1 MSEALLGDLTGWQLL
16 LLSLAAVWAG
26 AINAVVGSGTLVT
39 FPTLVAIGVPP
50 VSATMSNA
58 VGLVTGGVSGTWGYR
73 RELRG
78 QGARAAR
85 LVPMSV
91 LGALVGAL
99 LLLHLPAT
107 TFETVVPVLVVLAIV
122 LVLLQPRLQARTRRR
137 LERRLAVGGPAS
149 PTSLESTGA
158 GSSAAP
164 GPGRTGQVVLLVVT
178 FLIGVYGGY
187 FTAAQGILLVG
198 AHGALLV
205 EPLQR
210 LNAMKNLLSLV
221 VNVVAAAAYV
231 VVGFDRIVWEAVLVI
246 AVGSLVGGLLGASVG
261 RRLPSAVLRA
271 TIVVLGVVALV
282 ALVVR

>member
-1 MSEALLGDLTGWQLL
+1 MSEAVLGDLTGWQLL

-91 LGALVGAL
+91 LGALVGAF

-107 TFETVVPVLVVLAIV
+107 AFETVVPVLVVLAIV

-137 LERRLAVGGPAS
+137 LERRLAVSGAAAPG
-149 PTSLESTGA
+149 SLEGTGA
-158 GSSAAP
+158 SP

-205 EPLQR
+205 EPIQR

-246 AVGSLVGGLLGASVG
+246 AVGSLLGGLLGASVG

>member
-16 LLSLAAVWAG
+16 VLAVAAVWAG

-39 FPTLVAIGVPP
+39 FPTLVALGVPP

-58 VGLVTGGVSGTWGYR
+58 VGLVTGGISGTWGYR

-91 LGALVGAL
+91 LGALVGAF

-122 LVLLQPRLQARTRRR
+122 LVLVQPRLQARTKRR
-137 LERRLAVGGPAS
+137 LERRLAEAGGEQRDP
-149 PTSLESTGA
+149 A
-158 GSSAAP
+158 GSPSATVA
-164 GPGRTGQVVLLVVT
+164 PGRTGQVVLLLVT
-178 FLIGVYGGY
+178 FLIGIYGGY

-221 VNVVAAAAYV
+221 VNVVAATAYV

-261 RRLPSAVLRA
+261 RRLPNAVLRG

-282 ALVVR
+282 ALLVR

>member
-1 MSEALLGDLTGWQLL
+1 ML

>member
-16 LLSLAAVWAG
+16 VLAVAALWAG

-39 FPTLVAIGVPP
+39 FPTLVALGVPP

-58 VGLVTGGVSGTWGYR
+58 VGLVTGGISGTWGYR

-91 LGALVGAL
+91 LGALVGAF
-99 LLLHLPAT
+99 LLLHLPAEA
-107 TFETVVPVLVVLAIV
+107 FETVVPVLVVLAIV

-137 LERRLAVGGPAS
+137 LERRLATTGGGAPG
-149 PTSLESTGA
+149 SLEGPEA
-158 GSSAAP
+158 PP
-164 GPGRTGQVVLLVVT
+164 GPGRTGQVVLLLVT

-205 EPLQR
+205 ETVQR

-221 VNVVAAAAYV
+221 VNVVAATAYV

-261 RRLPSAVLRA
+261 RRLPNAVLRA

-282 ALVVR
+282 ALFVR

>member
-16 LLSLAAVWAG
+16 VLAVAAVWAG

-39 FPTLVAIGVPP
+39 FPTLVALGVPP

-58 VGLVTGGVSGTWGYR
+58 VGLVTGGISGTWGYR

-78 QGARAAR
+78 QGARAAQ
-85 LVPMSV
+85 LIPMSV
-91 LGALVGAL
+91 LGALLGAF

-107 TFETVVPVLVVLAIV
+107 TFETVVPVLVVLAIA
-122 LVLLQPRLQARTRRR
+122 LVLLQPRLQARTKRR
-137 LERRLAVGGPAS
+137 LERRLASAGSEQAA
-149 PTSLESTGA
+149 GA
-158 GSSAAP
+158 GAPPSAS
-164 GPGRTGQVVLLVVT
+164 GPGRTGQVVLLLVT
-178 FLIGVYGGY
+178 FLIGIYGGY

-205 EPLQR
+205 EPIQR

-221 VNVVAAAAYV
+221 VNVVAATAYV

-246 AVGSLVGGLLGASVG
+246 AVGSLVGGLLGASIG
-261 RRLPSAVLRA
+261 RRLPNGVLRA

-282 ALVVR
+282 ALFVR